1 MAVVN
6 GDLAVVNGDLAA
18 VNGDLAAVNGDDGDL
33 AVVHDDGPSV
43 VNADPVTEESSTNR
57 KRVWGEARV

>member
-1 MAVVN
+1 M
-6 GDLAVVNGDLAA
+6 NGDLAA